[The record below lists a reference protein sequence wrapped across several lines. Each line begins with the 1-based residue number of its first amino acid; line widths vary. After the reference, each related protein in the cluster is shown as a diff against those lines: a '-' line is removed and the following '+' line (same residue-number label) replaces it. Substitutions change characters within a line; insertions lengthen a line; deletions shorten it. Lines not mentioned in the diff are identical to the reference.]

1 MKYVLGFL
9 RFWRDFIVGDDW
21 RIAAGLAAGLLLT
34 WAIARG
40 GVAAWWTLPIA
51 VLAVLSLAVWRAVRE
66 DERAAD
72 PVRRPPAPRDEDP
85 SR

>member
-1 MKYVLGFL
+1 MKYMLGFL

-21 RIAAGLAAGLLLT
+21 RFAAGLAAGLLLT

-40 GVAAWWTLPIA
+40 GVAAWWTLPIV

-66 DERAAD
+66 DERAAG
-72 PVRRPPAPRDEDP
+72 PVRRPRAPRDEDP

>member
-1 MKYVLGFL
+1 MKYVFGFL

-66 DERAAD
+66 DERAAG
-72 PVRRPPAPRDEDP
+72 PVRRPRAPRDEDP